1 MSDTT
6 DWDAILGSVRVVP
19 VAVVDDASCAVPLAH
34 ALIEGGLPCVEVT
47 FRTDAAANVVRLM
60 SQISGFV
67 VGAGSIRT
75 AAQVDIASAAG
86 ASYIVSPGFSADV
99 VRRARELGIPVLPGI
114 ATATEIIMCLD
125 EGIHTVKLFPA
136 EALGGVGT
144 LSALSAPFRDVSF
157 VPTGGISESNAPSY
171 LQHPAVVAVGGSWMV
186 PKTLLSTSDFNA
198 VTQLTSR
205 AVALYTA
212 RPS

>member
-1 MSDTT
+1 MSDIT
-6 DWDAILGSVRVVP
+6 DWDAVLGSVRVVP
-19 VAVVDDASCAVPLAH
+19 VAVVDDASRAVPLAH

-60 SQISGFV
+60 SKIPGFV
-67 VGAGSIRT
+67 VGAGTIRT
-75 AAQVDIASAAG
+75 ATQVDVAAAAG

-125 EGIHTVKLFPA
+125 AGIHTVKLFPA
-136 EALGGVGT
+136 EALGGLGT
-144 LSALSAPFRDVSF
+144 LSALSAPFGDVSF

-186 PKTLLSTSDFNA
+186 PKALLSAGDFGA

>member
-6 DWDAILGSVRVVP
+6 DWDAVLGSVRVVP
-19 VAVVDDASCAVPLAH
+19 VAVVDESDCAVPLAC
-34 ALIEGGLPCVEVT
+34 ALMEGGLPCVEVT
-47 FRTDAAANVVRLM
+47 FRTDAAADVVRLM

-75 AAQVDIASAAG
+75 AAQVDIAAAAG

-99 VRRARELGIPVLPGI
+99 VRRARELGIPVLPGV
-114 ATATEIIMCLD
+114 ATATEIMMCLD
-125 EGIHTVKLFPA
+125 AGIHTVKLFPA
-136 EALGGVGT
+136 EALGGVGM

-186 PKTLLSTSDFNA
+186 PKALLSAGDFSA

-205 AVALYTA
+205 AVALYSA